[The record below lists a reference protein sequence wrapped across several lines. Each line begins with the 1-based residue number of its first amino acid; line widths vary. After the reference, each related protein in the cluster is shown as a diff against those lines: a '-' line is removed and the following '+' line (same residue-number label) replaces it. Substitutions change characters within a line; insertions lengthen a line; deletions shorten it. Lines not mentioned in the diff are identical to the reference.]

1 MGNSLT
7 TWVRAEQASSGHLS
21 EMYALKHKTHQI
33 KLVKEPEDT
42 YFFNNM
48 SERDRLAVFNIAQLF
63 NKEVTGITV
72 DELLKNESFKKKIQA
87 LAVFDS
93 GNK

>member
-1 MGNSLT
+1 
-7 TWVRAEQASSGHLS
+7 
-21 EMYALKHKTHQI
+21 
-33 KLVKEPEDT
+33 
-42 YFFNNM
+42 M